1 MKISTFLKKQGYK
14 YCIMKKRGRK
24 TFYATKADPTNT
36 NPIDFSDD
44 ADFDIYS
51 LENKDTWD
59 MKKGEFICLK

>member
-1 MKISTFLKKQGYK
+1 
-14 YCIMKKRGRK
+14 MKKRGRK

-44 ADFDIYS
+44 ADFDVYS

-59 MKKGEFICLK
+59 MKKGEFVCLK